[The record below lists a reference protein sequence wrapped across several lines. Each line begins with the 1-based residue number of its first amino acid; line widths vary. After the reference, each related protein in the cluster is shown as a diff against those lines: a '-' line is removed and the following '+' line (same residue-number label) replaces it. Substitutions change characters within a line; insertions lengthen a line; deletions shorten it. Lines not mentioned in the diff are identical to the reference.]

1 MKFLFLLPL
10 FAALLVA
17 GCGEKS
23 AIPSEAPK
31 SLSDAEFE
39 KLLKAAFDYES
50 LITRNDG
57 LMYRKSKPYSGWAKA
72 MSDSGQVHALMEI
85 KDGKHDGLVT
95 YWWGNGLKR
104 EEITFKDGKQ
114 DGLAT
119 YYYDNGQKREE
130 TTFKDGRQN
139 GIVTYWHDNGQKKA
153 EVTYQD
159 DKQISGKYW
168 NSKGEEVETVEEV
181 HD

>member
-1 MKFLFLLPL
+1 
-10 FAALLVA
+10 
-17 GCGEKS
+17 
-23 AIPSEAPK
+23 
-31 SLSDAEFE
+31 
-39 KLLKAAFDYES
+39 
-50 LITRNDG
+50 
-57 LMYRKSKPYSGWAKA
+57 MYRKSKPYSGWAKA

-119 YYYDNGQKREE
+119 YYYDNGQK
-130 TTFKDGRQN
+130 
-139 GIVTYWHDNGQKKA
+139 KA